1 MNGKDIATGIGIG
14 LAAGGA
20 AAMLSGTK
28 MNKRAL
34 KKKADKAMK
43 TAQGIMGDMRYM
55 FK

>member
-1 MNGKDIATGIGIG
+1 MTGKDIAAGIGIG

-20 AAMLSGTK
+20 AAMLSGTR

-34 KKKADKAMK
+34 KKKADKDMK
-43 TAQGIMGDMRYM
+43 TVEGIMGDMRYM